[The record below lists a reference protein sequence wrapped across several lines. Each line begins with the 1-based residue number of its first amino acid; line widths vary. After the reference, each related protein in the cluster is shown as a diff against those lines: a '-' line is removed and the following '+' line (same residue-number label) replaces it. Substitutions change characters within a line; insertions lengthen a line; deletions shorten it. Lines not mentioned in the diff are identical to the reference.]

1 MPYLWQMKTNNL
13 TTERVRE
20 VLRVSYISC
29 LELSKVSGVS
39 HNILRRVKEGRKV
52 GDLTSEQLGSLARVF
67 EKGGIKF

>member
-1 MPYLWQMKTNNL
+1 MKQTNL

-20 VLRVSYISC
+20 VLRLSYISC
-29 LELSKVSGVS
+29 LELAKVSGVS

-52 GDLTSEQLGSLARVF
+52 GDLTHEQLEALARVF